1 MELIYIFWLF
11 LAFLGSAIFANAI
24 KYWDHL
30 DDSAREAAKAPEAFG
45 YAIGKILKFT
55 FSVLFRLIRLS
66 GPTQF
71 KQLEKREP
79 EEFSV
84 RPIIVTPLE
93 LQQMRNKNLSIR
105 SSQRMPVQIEY
116 PQQSK

>member
-71 KQLEKREP
+71 KQLEKRARGV
-79 EEFSV
+79 FGQTDYCYAARTSA
-84 RPIIVTPLE
+84 
-93 LQQMRNKNLSIR
+93 NA
-105 SSQRMPVQIEY
+105 
-116 PQQSK
+116 